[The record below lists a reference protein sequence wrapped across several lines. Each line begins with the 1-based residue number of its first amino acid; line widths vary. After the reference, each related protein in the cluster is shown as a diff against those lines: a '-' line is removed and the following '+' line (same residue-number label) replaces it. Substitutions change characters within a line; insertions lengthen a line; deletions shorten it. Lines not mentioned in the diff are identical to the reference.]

1 MIGMAEWQ
9 DEWGPRPERKVTP
22 YWWPPSLIM
31 RQAASAILVGSLTRW
46 KKMPT
51 WFVKYCRKALP
62 GAAGSLGMGC
72 IGFPAHAVWEMTNA
86 CNLKCIHCH
95 ASGGKKGDELSTD
108 EAKILINQLAEIPEF
123 RMLAFT
129 GGEPLVRPDLFELLA
144 YSKALGFTNTIAT
157 NATLIDDETA
167 MRLKQ
172 HGVVIAA
179 VSLDGFNAETHDMIR
194 GKTGIFDATLEG
206 IRALN
211 KAGILLH
218 INITVMDYNL
228 PELDQMMSLI
238 EELNAG
244 ILLIYQ
250 LVPVGRGR
258 DISDVALDIDG
269 NERLMQFM
277 VKAQSEAK
285 AIIEPVAGTQY
296 WSHLLNQAGIKS
308 GPLMW
313 LAEKVFHGCS
323 AGRGF
328 VYIKPNGDVWPC
340 PFIEVSSGNIKD
352 KPFTQIWAE
361 SPVFK
366 ELRNRETLLEG
377 SCGACE
383 YKKICGGCRG
393 RAWAY
398 TGNYMAEDPL
408 CFIHPPSGQE

>member
-1 MIGMAEWQ
+1 LIGMAEWQ

-95 ASGGKKGDELSTD
+95 ASGGKKGDELSTE
-108 EAKILINQLAEIPEF
+108 EAKILIDQLAEIPEF

-194 GKTGIFDATLEG
+194 GKTGIFEATLEG

-228 PELDQMMSLI
+228 PELDKMMSLI

-313 LAEKVFHGCS
+313 LAEKVLHGCS

-352 KPFTQIWAE
+352 KPFTQIWAD

-408 CFIHPPSGQE
+408 CFIHPPSGEE

>member
-86 CNLKCIHCH
+86 CKLKCIHCH
-95 ASGGKKGDELSTD
+95 ASGGKKGDELSTE
-108 EAKILINQLAEIPEF
+108 EAKILIDQLAEIPEF

-194 GKTGIFDATLEG
+194 GKKGIFDATLEG

-285 AIIEPVAGTQY
+285 AILEPVAGTQY

-323 AGRGF
+323 AGKGF

-408 CFIHPPSGQE
+408 CFIHPPSGEE